1 MQASVALPPRVT
13 PVHPRLYR
21 RYFTPRECDWLD
33 RFSDED
39 GSSEINLLRV
49 LLARL
54 RAAAAEHRS
63 RGWSHQVVLLTA
75 FSAIALNLAALT
87 RLKLAAAAKAPDP
100 ALEVWAAADLED
112 L

>member
-1 MQASVALPPRVT
+1 MQAAFGRPAQVA

-21 RYFTPRECDWLD
+21 RYFTHRECDWLD

-39 GSSEINLLRV
+39 GSSEISLLRV

-54 RAAAAEHRS
+54 LAAAAKHRS

-87 RLKLAAAAKAPDP
+87 RLKLAAAATAPDP
-100 ALEVWAAADLED
+100 ALET
-112 L
+112 